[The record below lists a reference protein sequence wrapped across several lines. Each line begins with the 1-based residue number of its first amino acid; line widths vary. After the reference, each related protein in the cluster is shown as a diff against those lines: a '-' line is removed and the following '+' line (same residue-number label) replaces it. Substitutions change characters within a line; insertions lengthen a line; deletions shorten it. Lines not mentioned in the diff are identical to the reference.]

1 MAVKKSKKT
10 SKGLKR
16 GKKLGT
22 VKPLSTIRRGPGG
35 SVELNPQPLPP

>member
-10 SKGLKR
+10 SKALKR

-35 SVELNPQPLPP
+35 SVDLNPQPLPP